1 MMISTT
7 PNNHKG
13 FSLIELMVAM
23 AIGSIVMAG
32 IYMFY
37 HSNLRSHVTQQTL
50 TDMQRD
56 IRAAMYMMTREMRA
70 AGYDPTRS
78 SGATFLIAST
88 AEVQF
93 QMDDNRDGDFDDGAG
108 GNDPDEQ
115 VRYFLS
121 NDADGDGVA
130 DGTPCNLMRQE
141 WAEAEQIVAL
151 NIDALDIVYFDG
163 DGAELIDPATG
174 SVPADEIRDIRS
186 VQITIVGR
194 SGAEVP
200 VLMNSGT
207 DSTSYTNQQ
216 GTEILAAQ
224 NDSFRR
230 MRLTSE
236 VKVRNM
242 GL

>member
-1 MMISTT
+1 MMISTN
-7 PNNHKG
+7 NNHKG

-23 AIGSIVMAG
+23 AITSIVMAG

-37 HSNLRSHVTQQTL
+37 QSNLRSHITQQAL
-50 TDMQRD
+50 VDMQQD
-56 IRAAMYMMTREMRA
+56 MRAAMYMMTREIRV
-70 AGYDPTRS
+70 AGYDPSRS
-78 SGATFLIAST
+78 TAATFTIASI

-93 QMDDNRDGDFDDGAG
+93 QLDDNGDGDFDDGG
-108 GNDPDEQ
+108 GNDPNEQ
-115 VRYFLS
+115 VRYVLS

-130 DGTPCNLMRQE
+130 DGTPCNLVRQE
-141 WAEAEQIVAL
+141 WADPVQVVAL
-151 NIDALDIVYFDG
+151 NIDALNIVYLDQDG
-163 DGAELIDPATG
+163 TDLIDPATG

-194 SGAEVP
+194 SGEQLP
-200 VLMNSGT
+200 VLFNSGT
-207 DSTSYTNQQ
+207 DNTSYINQQ
-216 GTEILAAQ
+216 DTEILGAQ
-224 NDSFRR
+224 NDEFRR

>member
-1 MMISTT
+1 MMISTHH
-7 PNNHKG
+7 NHKG
-13 FSLIELMVAM
+13 FSLIELMVIM

-32 IYMFY
+32 IYTFY
-37 HSNLRSHVTQQTL
+37 QSSLRSHITQQTL
-50 TDMQRD
+50 VDMQQD
-56 IRAAMYMMTREMRA
+56 MRAAMYMMTREIRV
-70 AGYDPTRS
+70 AGYDPTRDT
-78 SGATFLIAST
+78 GATFLIASS

-93 QMDDNRDGDFDDGAG
+93 QMDDNRDGDFDDGGG

-115 VRYFLS
+115 VRYVLS

-141 WAEAEQIVAL
+141 WADAEQVVAL
-151 NIDALDIVYFDG
+151 NVDALNIVYFDQ
-163 DGAELIDPATG
+163 DGADLVDPATG
-174 SVPADEIRDIRS
+174 SVPADEIRNIRS

-194 SGAEVP
+194 SGTTVP

-216 GTEILAAQ
+216 GTEILGAQ
-224 NDSFRR
+224 NDEFRR
-230 MRLTSE
+230 IRLTSE

>member
-1 MMISTT
+1 MMISTN
-7 PNNHKG
+7 NNHKG

-23 AIGSIVMAG
+23 AISSIVMAG

-37 HSNLRSHVTQQTL
+37 QSNLRSHITQQAL
-50 TDMQRD
+50 VDMQQD
-56 IRAAMYMMTREMRA
+56 MRAAMYMMTREIRV
-70 AGYDPTRS
+70 AGYDPSRS
-78 SGATFLIAST
+78 TAATFTIASI

-93 QMDDNRDGDFDDGAG
+93 QLDDNGDGDFDDGG
-108 GNDPDEQ
+108 GNDPNEQ
-115 VRYFLS
+115 VRYVLS

-130 DGTPCNLMRQE
+130 DGTPCNLVRQE
-141 WAEAEQIVAL
+141 WADPVQVVAL
-151 NIDALDIVYFDG
+151 NIDALNIVYLDQDG
-163 DGAELIDPATG
+163 TDLIDPATG

-194 SGAEVP
+194 SGEQLP
-200 VLMNSGT
+200 VLFNSGT
-207 DSTSYTNQQ
+207 DNTSYINQQ
-216 GTEILAAQ
+216 GTEILGAQ
-224 NDSFRR
+224 NDEFRR

>member
-1 MMISTT
+1 MMILTN
-7 PNNHKG
+7 NNHKG
-13 FSLIELMVAM
+13 FSLIELMVVM
-23 AIGSIVMAG
+23 AISSIVMAG

-37 HSNLRSHVTQQTL
+37 QSNLRSHITQQAL
-50 TDMQRD
+50 VDMQQD
-56 IRAAMYMMTREMRA
+56 MRAAMYMMTREIRV

-78 SGATFLIAST
+78 TAATFTIASI

-93 QMDDNRDGDFDDGAG
+93 QLDDNGDGDFDAGG
-108 GNDPDEQ
+108 GNDPNEQ
-115 VRYFLS
+115 VRYVLS

-130 DGTPCNLMRQE
+130 DGTPCNLVRQE
-141 WAEAEQIVAL
+141 WADPVQVVAL
-151 NIDALDIVYFDG
+151 NIDALNIVYLDQDG
-163 DGAELIDPATG
+163 TDLIDPATG

-194 SGAEVP
+194 SGEQLP
-200 VLMNSGT
+200 VLFNSGT
-207 DSTSYTNQQ
+207 DNSSFTNQQ
-216 GTEILAAQ
+216 GTEILGAQ
-224 NDSFRR
+224 NDEFRR

>member
-1 MMISTT
+1 MMISTN
-7 PNNHKG
+7 NNHKG
-13 FSLIELMVAM
+13 FSLIELMVVM
-23 AIGSIVMAG
+23 AISSIVMAG

-37 HSNLRSHVTQQTL
+37 QSNLRSHITQQAL
-50 TDMQRD
+50 VDMQQD
-56 IRAAMYMMTREMRA
+56 MRAAMYMMTREIRV

-78 SGATFLIAST
+78 TAATFTIASI

-93 QMDDNRDGDFDDGAG
+93 QLDDNGDGDFDDGG
-108 GNDPDEQ
+108 GNDPNEQ
-115 VRYFLS
+115 VRYVLS

-130 DGTPCNLMRQE
+130 DGTPCNLVRQE
-141 WAEAEQIVAL
+141 WADPVQVVAL
-151 NIDALDIVYFDG
+151 NIDALNIVYLDQDG
-163 DGAELIDPATG
+163 TDLIDPATG

-194 SGAEVP
+194 SGATVP
-200 VLMNSGT
+200 VLFNSGT
-207 DSTSYTNQQ
+207 DNTSYTNQQ
-216 GTEILAAQ
+216 DTEILGAQ
-224 NDSFRR
+224 NDEFRR